1 MSRSNEGALIP
12 TSSEVKG
19 SKPQRIPADIDS
31 NSITS
36 VKKKKTG
43 GTSSSVVEMGD
54 WRPFIYGGMGSVA
67 AEFGTFPI
75 DLTKTRLQVQGQ
87 TCDGAKYKQLRYRG
101 MVHALIKISQEEG
114 IQALYSGIRP
124 AILRQASYGT
134 IKIGCYHTFK
144 RMLVENPEN
153 ETLPINIVCGIAAG
167 VFASSLANPT
177 DVLKVRM
184 QAQGA
189 TLAHA
194 NGMMNSFAT
203 IYQQE
208 GTKGL
213 WRGVVPTA
221 QRAAVV
227 AGVELPVYD
236 YCKKQLIDRQYMGD
250 SIGTH
255 FVSSFIAGLTGAI
268 ASNPIDV
275 VKTRL
280 MNQQNLREHV
290 LRQQGA
296 TSQHI
301 YKNSLDCF
309 IKTAKYEGVLALY
322 KGFIP
327 TWVRL
332 GPWNMIFFMAY
343 EQLKKLP
350 I

>member
-1 MSRSNEGALIP
+1 MS
-12 TSSEVKG
+12 SSKTETLQLPSLVQETK
-19 SKPQRIPADIDS
+19 QHI
-31 NSITS
+31 S
-36 VKKKKTG
+36 VKQDTMAG
-43 GTSSSVVEMGD
+43 LVGD
-54 WRPFIYGGMGSVA
+54 WRPFLYGGMGSVV

-87 TCDGAKYKQLRYRG
+87 RCEKEYRQLKYRG
-101 MVHALIKISQEEG
+101 MVHALVKISREEG
-114 IQALYSGIRP
+114 ILALYSGIKP
-124 AILRQASYGT
+124 ALLRQASYGT

-144 RMLVENPEN
+144 RMLVENPEH

-184 QAQGA
+184 QAQGTHFA
-189 TLAHA
+189 QA
-194 NGMMNSFAT
+194 NGMMSSFVT

-213 WRGVVPTA
+213 WRGVIPTA
-221 QRAAVV
+221 QRAAIV
-227 AGVELPVYD
+227 AGVELPIYD
-236 YCKKQLIDRQYMGD
+236 WCKKKLIESRLMDD
-250 SIGTH
+250 TVSTH
-255 FVSSFIAGLTGAI
+255 FISSFIAGFAGAV
-268 ASNPIDV
+268 ASNPVDV

-280 MNQQNLREHV
+280 MNQQNFRDDV
-290 LRQQGA
+290 LRQKGI
-296 TSQHI
+296 TQHI
-301 YKNSLDCF
+301 YKNSLDCL
-309 IKTAKYEGVLALY
+309 IKTARHEGFFALY

-332 GPWNMIFFMAY
+332 GPWNIIFFISY